1 MTQRI
6 PVSAALIVLN
16 EEQKIARCLRS
27 LTWADEIVVIDAQST
42 DQTQKICE
50 DPQAPWAG
58 KIRFK
63 TYPWQGFRVQ
73 RNRMLA
79 EASHDWVLVLDADE
93 ECSPEL
99 AQKIQTLL
107 SQPTPPPFSA
117 YKVRRVEYFLGKEI
131 KAGVWNPSYQDRF
144 FLRKGVQYF
153 NDIHEAP
160 QFLSPPSSIYE
171 PILHDPTFNVQWF
184 LTKMNKYTTIEAKAR
199 YDQGFRTNL
208 FHLFFAFIA
217 MFYKNF
223 IYYKAYQ
230 DGMHGFIISLL
241 EGVSRVV
248 RQVKIWELQQ
258 NEKAKPKQTP

>member
-1 MTQRI
+1 MTQQV

-42 DQTQKICE
+42 DQTKNICE

-58 KIRFK
+58 KIKFK
-63 TYPWQGFRVQ
+63 TYAWEGFRTQ

-79 EASHDWVLVLDADE
+79 EASHDWVLVMDADE

-99 AQKIQTLL
+99 AKKIRELL
-107 SQPTPPPFSA
+107 DQPSPPPYSA
-117 YKVRRVEYFLGKEI
+117 YKVQRLEYFLGKQI
-131 KAGVWNPSYQDRF
+131 KGGIWNPSYQDRF
-144 FLRKGVQYF
+144 FLRNGVQYV
-153 NDIHEAP
+153 NEIHEYP
-160 QFLSPPSSIYE
+160 HFLSPPGVIHE
-171 PILHDPTFNVQWF
+171 PIHHDPHFSTQRF
-184 LTKMNKYTTIEAKAR
+184 LSKMNTYTTIEAKAR
-199 YDQGFRTNL
+199 YEQGFRTNL

-223 IYYKAYQ
+223 IYYRAYQ

-258 NEKAKPKQTP
+258 KEKMKTK